1 MGPQGEVC
9 VDCAP
14 ACALQ
19 LASLLSKQDERK
31 AIVRGGHCEAALAV
45 VLKCKAKVCKVAMT
59 ALRAKMSWP

>member
-19 LASLLSKQDERK
+19 PASLLSKQDERK
-31 AIVRGGHCEAALAV
+31 DVVGGGHCEAALAV
-45 VLKCKAKVCKVAMT
+45 MLKCKAKVCKVAMT
-59 ALRAKMSWP
+59 AMRAKLPWP